1 MMVDMGFID
10 KLKNFDKNNVPDT
23 VLRKLRLSINKP
35 EFDPFNIGKVSMA
48 CKSLCLWARAIDN
61 YSKISRVVE
70 PKKKKVAEMQAKLDV
85 KLKEL
90 RIKEEELDK
99 VKQKVTKLE
108 KECNETVAFKKK
120 LEKDIATTNKRLI
133 AAEKLTDL
141 LSDEGVRWGE
151 EIQTIDKQIE

>member
-1 MMVDMGFID
+1 
-10 KLKNFDKNNVPDT
+10 
-23 VLRKLRLSINKP
+23 
-35 EFDPFNIGKVSMA
+35 
-48 CKSLCLWARAIDN
+48 
-61 YSKISRVVE
+61 
-70 PKKKKVAEMQAKLDV
+70 
-85 KLKEL
+85 L

-108 KECNETVAFKKK
+108 KECNEIVAFKKK

>member
-1 MMVDMGFID
+1 MVDMGFID

>member
-1 MMVDMGFID
+1 
-10 KLKNFDKNNVPDT
+10 
-23 VLRKLRLSINKP
+23 
-35 EFDPFNIGKVSMA
+35 
-48 CKSLCLWARAIDN
+48 
-61 YSKISRVVE
+61 
-70 PKKKKVAEMQAKLDV
+70 
-85 KLKEL
+85 L